1 MAFGISAELLP
12 KFNFQRGTGCRTCH
26 QTGYSGRMAIYEVLQ
41 VDEMVQDMITRGA
54 TAKDIAKA
62 CVQAR
67 TMRTLKADALAKVAR
82 GLTTL
87 EEAAAQVMI

>member
-1 MAFGISAELLP
+1 
-12 KFNFQRGTGCRTCH
+12 
-26 QTGYSGRMAIYEVLQ
+26 
-41 VDEMVQDMITRGA
+41 MVQDMIMRGA

-67 TMRTLKADALAKVAR
+67 TMRTLKSDALTKVAR

-87 EEAAAQVMI
+87 EEAAGAVMI